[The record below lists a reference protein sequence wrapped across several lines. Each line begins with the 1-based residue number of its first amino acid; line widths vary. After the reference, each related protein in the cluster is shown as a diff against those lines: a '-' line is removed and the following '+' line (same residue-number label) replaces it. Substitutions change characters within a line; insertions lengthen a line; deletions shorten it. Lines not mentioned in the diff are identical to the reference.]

1 MSAPVAENGQ
11 KKQPFV
17 TIGVPTFNR
26 HDLLRETLNSVLAQS
41 FTDFE
46 IIVGN
51 DYTSETLTCAIL
63 DIADPRIRIVNYPE
77 NLREVGNMNA
87 LLDMASGCY
96 FTWLFDD
103 DLYEPDFLQTAHD
116 CLLKTGF
123 PHALFSSFRMLKP
136 AEKFLS
142 HNLQFSNIIE
152 LSGQEFLYWY
162 SASKPQIASTCG
174 LFDTNALR
182 NIGGV
187 QELCQSAIG
196 IYCEYLFPA
205 KCALLERIIYID
217 ARFYVFRRH
226 AESASEINQDLENHL
241 IAGQELVKRC
251 GDVFR
256 TPALIKDFSANL
268 MKFCNIHII
277 TFAYISS
284 RYEFSLNK
292 FGIGTFCR
300 ALSRHWKESL
310 RTKELYVS
318 HGGDNTFSSRL
329 AFIKVNIFC
338 WYLIV
343 RLLAHYFNK
352 SSR

>member
-1 MSAPVAENGQ
+1 MVESGQ

-26 HDLLRETLNSVLAQS
+26 HDLLRETLNSILSQGFS
-41 FTDFE
+41 DFE

-51 DYTSETLTCAIL
+51 DYQAEVLTGEMIGIV
-63 DIADPRIRIVNYPE
+63 DSRIRYVNHPV

-87 LLDMASGCY
+87 LLAMASGRY

-103 DLYEPDFLQTAHD
+103 DLYEPDYLQTAHD
-116 CLLKTGF
+116 GLEKTGF
-123 PHALFSSFRMLKP
+123 PSVVFSSFRMLKP

-142 HNLQFSNIIE
+142 HKLQFSNIIE
-152 LSGQEFLYWY
+152 LSGQEFLHWY

-187 QELCQSAIG
+187 EELCQSAIG
-196 IYCEYLFPA
+196 IYCEYLFLA

-217 ARFYVFRRH
+217 APFYVFRRH
-226 AESASEINQDLENHL
+226 ADSASEFNQDLKNHL

-251 GDVFR
+251 GNVFR
-256 TPALIKDFSANL
+256 HPSLLKDFSVNL
-268 MKFCNIHII
+268 MKFCNIHVI

-284 RYEFSLNK
+284 RYEFSINK
-292 FGIGTFCR
+292 FWFGTFYR

-310 RTKELYVS
+310 RTKELYVN

-329 AFIKVNIFC
+329 AFIKINIFC

-343 RLLAHYFNK
+343 RLLAYYFNK